1 MKISKLIVDDFYL
14 SPIENLTVS
23 VELNKSNMLLVY
35 PNLPLIEVNDFN
47 SFKGEIFINNKKI
60 NNQKEFEELKKDIF
74 EINSTLPEQFL
85 NGSFYNNL
93 IDEFVK
99 KNDYLQS
106 IYVSLT
112 LSYDKKIKDLQAEK
126 AKFIDNENK
135 SYLKLIDKLNK
146 NIDSRINKLDKKDK
160 KYDSKKV
167 KLLNEKQ
174 DKLFIFDN
182 EHVLQLDKINLEFD
196 EQIKIENDKLPSLYK
211 KAKLECENIYKKEK
225 DNLKNKLKVIKKD
238 KVLNQDEKNIENKKA
253 YEEFFKKTYLPK
265 KDAKEIVNDLLA
277 QLGFNMSI
285 YLTLKQYNKF
295 SLIERLKLNILY
307 GILFEKR
314 IFTLNLVDD
323 KIDFKTQQI
332 LILDIKKIVMKSHPC
347 LIISNNIDIIS
358 LLEDKSNIYIAIEGK
373 TVEYS
378 SKEEIIN
385 NSLVPIVQKLIKKE
399 NISQEDLD
407 LTLDIDGKLEEILPK
422 HFILASS
429 NQIVAYKRLLA
440 YQEHLKEKKNEVKP
454 TSASL
459 TKKDANK
466 LVDNIIKQAVLEEKT
481 SSKLNKKEE
490 NKTSKKENKTSQKE
504 NKKASKTIIED
515 NKTYLIEKRED
526 DKWKLY
532 LSNSNK
538 TMKLFDTQKEA
549 ISYAKQLASKNNG
562 TIKVKSTKGNSK
574 GTFVKV

>member
-504 NKKASKTIIED
+504 NKKASKTINED

>member
-211 KAKLECENIYKKEK
+211 KAKLECDNIYKKEK
-225 DNLKNKLKVIKKD
+225 DNLKNKLKEIKKD

-504 NKKASKTIIED
+504 NKKASKTINED

>member
-106 IYVSLT
+106 IYDSLT

-211 KAKLECENIYKKEK
+211 KAKLECDNIYKKEK
-225 DNLKNKLKVIKKD
+225 DNLKNKLKEIKKD

-504 NKKASKTIIED
+504 NKKASKTINED

>member
-106 IYVSLT
+106 IYDSLT

-126 AKFIDNENK
+126 AKFIDKENK

-211 KAKLECENIYKKEK
+211 KAKIECDNIYKKEK
-225 DNLKNKLKVIKKD
+225 DNLKNKLKEIKKD
-238 KVLNQDEKNIENKKA
+238 KVLNQDEKNVENKKA

-454 TSASL
+454 TSTSL
-459 TKKDANK
+459 TKKDADK

-481 SSKLNKKEE
+481 TSKLNKKEE

-504 NKKASKTIIED
+504 NKKVSKTIIED

>member
-211 KAKLECENIYKKEK
+211 KAKLECDNIYKKEK
-225 DNLKNKLKVIKKD
+225 DNLKNKLKEIKKD

>member
-106 IYVSLT
+106 IYDSLT

-211 KAKLECENIYKKEK
+211 KAKLECDNIYKKEK